1 MGGMGEA
8 PAGIAVTSFV
18 AVLPSIH
25 QPYTDTCLGSMC
37 PELRDATLV
46 VDNTRHNRG
55 VPASWNL
62 GIDRMESRGSEWL
75 VIVSAACRFGPEG
88 GSDLLAALE
97 ATTFPVV
104 EAQYVGWHLIA
115 FHRNVFA
122 DVGRFDEN
130 FFPGYWEDCDYG
142 YRLSLAYDLAP
153 PFWTKTLVN
162 VTLESF
168 AHGIQ
173 LAGVEV
179 DPEKLAAY
187 YVEKWGGPP
196 SQETYRVPFGGA
208 AA

>member
-88 GSDLLAALE
+88 GSDLLAALRE
-97 ATTFPVV
+97 FFGQTAGDV
-104 EAQYVGWHLIA
+104 
-115 FHRNVFA
+115 HRLMA
-122 DVGRFDEN
+122 RA
-130 FFPGYWEDCDYG
+130 GYAAE
-142 YRLSLAYDLAP
+142 LLA
-153 PFWTKTLVN
+153 
-162 VTLESF
+162 
-168 AHGIQ
+168 
-173 LAGVEV
+173 V
-179 DPEKLAAY
+179 DHEQHWRYTP
-187 YVEKWGGPP
+187 
-196 SQETYRVPFGGA
+196 R
-208 AA
+208 